1 LAVVIDR
8 NRSARR
14 GRALLVRL
22 VQSLG
27 RHVVQLATGRFG
39 RLVGLVVIVVAARVW
54 LGVWPA
60 AVLGAAVSTVGLVV
74 GWAAVERRAP
84 AVRRELGRPVVL
96 VDGASARGRVEGE
109 AGHVA
114 FARGLAGLSAWYLA
128 ECERQESQR

>member
-1 LAVVIDR
+1 VVIDR
-8 NRSARR
+8 THGGRR

-27 RHVVQLATGRFG
+27 RRVVRLGGGRVG

-74 GWAAVERRAP
+74 GWAAIERQTP
-84 AVRRELGRPVVL
+84 AARRELGRPVVL
-96 VDGASARGRVEGE
+96 VDGTAARGRVEGQ

>member
-1 LAVVIDR
+1 VVIDR
-8 NRSARR
+8 NRRGRR

-27 RHVVQLATGRFG
+27 RRVMQLATGRSG

-60 AVLGAAVSTVGLVV
+60 AVLGAVVSTVGLVV
-74 GWAAVERRAP
+74 GWAAMERQAP
-84 AVRRELGRPVVL
+84 AARRELGRPVVL
-96 VDGASARGRVEGE
+96 VDGTGARGRVEGQ

>member
-1 LAVVIDR
+1 MVIDR
-8 NRSARR
+8 NRGGQS

-27 RHVVQLATGRFG
+27 RHVVQLTTGRSG

-74 GWAAVERRAP
+74 GWAAMERQTP
-84 AVRRELGRPVVL
+84 AGRRELGRPVAL
-96 VDGASARGRVEGE
+96 VDGPRTRGRVEGQ

-114 FARGLAGLSAWYLA
+114 FARGLAGLSAWYLT